1 MQHKFTPTKHLK
13 RAALTLLALVFA
25 CATPSTAFAQNLAEY
40 AFTTGVNQNQWITL
54 SNSATQIV
62 ASGQDDA
69 CSSLTDIGFS
79 FTFGDGTYTQ
89 FWANSNGIFSF
100 NSTPTT
106 NYSNQFNPSNCTKN
120 QPKICGISRD
130 MSTGTDGY
138 VKYELTGTS
147 PNRVLVCEF
156 YLFGNGS
163 NIDPATIKWQ
173 VQLHESTSKVVIVYG
188 ASSSDPYFFQIG
200 LSQSGSDIW
209 TVDPSTHEAT
219 HLTEGVE
226 TEYEVWPG
234 ENRYYEFAPLPFTIS
249 DDGNTYTINSAE
261 GWGMFCDTLTLKP
274 SGYFT
279 GKTVK
284 LGANISITQS
294 AGSDDHRFM
303 GTFDGQEHTLDVN
316 ITDTGEQGTAPFRF
330 ISNATIRNLHVT
342 GTVTGTTHAAGLV
355 GKASAGTILIENC
368 LVEANVNSTVGNNR
382 HCGGIVGHG
391 FGGNNPVD
399 LTLRNCVY
407 AGTITCDK
415 NYIGG
420 LQGWSDGNTLTLENC
435 LFAGNYQGTATGTAA
450 FHPIALHNTSS
461 ATNLTATNVFAA
473 VAPTA
478 TNANFIAADGTKTT
492 GRATAPAG
500 LGTQGATYSFMDMT
514 VYENG
519 LYYNGLYY
527 VAPTLSTD
535 NNGAYLINNENDWDY
550 FCDALYNNGTWNRF
564 SGQTVKLGADISVTR
579 MAGYDNHDFLGTFDG
594 NHKTLTFTATATASY
609 LAPFRNVLGNSDTD
623 HAVIHDLNVVT
634 NITAH
639 DQRHMAGLIALV
651 WGYVDVTN
659 CNVTVDITATKGS
672 TNTDLYPAG
681 IASQVVKDA
690 QIAVS
695 GCTVDGTISTDGKYA
710 GGIIGIAQGSATIT
724 DCLSSVTI
732 DSSTEGDG
740 THGGLVAV
748 QGNYDGKTLTIEGC
762 VFNGQ
767 LLGASTHSCGGFVG
781 WRSQTVNI
789 TNSLFVPVQVTINTV
804 DGNTPCATFVRNW
817 TMPDNAN
824 CYYTDALGTPQG
836 TQAYSINS
844 GENVIGVYNTSGYT
858 YTYNTSR
865 LYFYNTGF
873 CHNQGLSTYK
883 QYAAA
888 GDEVHISISTP
899 ISCADFITEPA
910 GIPLTLSSNG
920 AYHFFTMPS
929 SNVTINAAWSSSAI
943 VSDFPWTENFND
955 LTDDGRIPGCWNYM
969 EIEGTFFDRWGYFTT
984 AINGYGATNG
994 TSYDGTNCVRYNS
1007 YNNFN
1012 GTTNY
1017 LKTVPLSLP
1026 ASPEMQLSFW
1036 YKNPAGG
1043 DFSVY
1048 LSTDG
1053 GDTHTTALA
1062 TGLTNQQEWTP
1073 YTISLGAYAGQ
1084 EVVIVFKGT
1093 SNRNFNGD
1101 AYIYLDEVNV
1111 EDVLPCA
1118 KPTRLMATILGTQ
1131 RVQLG
1136 WTNGDEDQTD
1146 WQICLDGDESNLI
1159 AVDSN
1164 PFILDNLEI
1173 LSTHTVKVRANCGGD
1188 GVSYWSN
1195 EVSFTM
1201 PLHDPVSYLDMN
1213 GDTQRCIDFTV
1224 LDGSETFPL
1233 AAGWYVVDGTLNYNQ
1248 TLTVSG
1254 DVHLILKDNAVM
1266 NIGTAETPVSGN
1278 GFGEAGQYGFSINIY
1293 GQSTGENNGQ
1303 LNVYASQNGIWAYD
1317 GDFNCS
1323 SARVSVTA
1331 SSYGIWALA
1340 YNYSSKGN
1348 IKLKDATVTVNSTN
1362 DHAIYAQGG
1371 NINIDGGKVSATGK
1385 NYVIYAYKQY
1395 YDGGNLTIS
1404 GSQVTANG
1412 GNYGIFASGGSL
1424 NISGGQVTASGST
1437 YGILASSG
1445 GLNISGGQVTANGG
1459 NYGIYSYGSNLALGW
1474 TNPTDFIHAD
1484 SYYIDYSNSNITL
1497 SQAFIDEDG
1506 NLYSG
1511 TVARVNGTYAINGKT
1526 LYPYIEGS
1534 VPYIDENGE
1543 RQLCLQ
1549 GNYTLLEGTETS
1561 LGTAGQ
1567 ETWYVADGTRN
1578 YSQTITLYGDV
1589 HLILKDGAVMNVG
1602 TEQQPISGEYGI
1614 GENGS
1619 LHIYGQSAGSGH
1631 LYIYCEEYGI
1641 SVDDDYEQN
1650 GGNVTISAGIHGIFT
1665 GGDVTLR
1672 DGTLS
1677 TIGDSYYGISGGG
1690 NVNILGGKCTAKSK
1704 QRLTGINANSDGS
1717 IILGWKNADDYIDAS
1732 GYSLSNSNAVV
1743 QVADGQAFIDEE
1755 GNTYSGIIERDGT
1768 TYTYPVDGKK
1778 LLPYIEGSVPYL
1790 DENGQRQL
1798 CTEYT
1803 VLDGTETT
1811 LAVGWYVADGTL
1823 NYNQTLIPSGDV
1835 HLILKDNAVM
1845 NIGTAETPVSGNGFG
1860 DAGPNNFSIDIYGQS
1875 TGENNGQLNVYASQ
1889 YGIWAYNGDFNCS
1902 NARVS
1907 VTASSYGI
1915 WALAY
1920 NSSKGSINLKD
1931 ATVTVN
1937 VPGSNA
1943 IYAQGGNIN
1952 IDGGQVS
1959 ATGNDH
1965 VIYAY
1970 MQYNGGSITINNSDV
1985 TATATS
1991 DYCIFASGGSI
2002 TINNSDVTATA
2013 TSDYCI
2019 FTGNGDI
2026 YINGSTVSA
2035 TGNANVIYADRYSTG
2050 GYITIYN
2057 SDVTATATSNY
2068 CIYAYGGN
2076 INIIGSTVSATGND
2090 YVIFSSRY
2098 SNGGTIY
2105 ISGGQVTATATSHNS
2120 IFAGGGD
2127 LRIISGQV
2135 TANGGDYGL
2144 YASAG
2149 SLYISGGQVTAN
2161 GGDYGLY
2168 ASAGSLYIS
2177 GGQVTANG
2185 GNYGIYAYG
2194 GTITL
2199 GWTNPTDFIH
2209 ANSYYINYSSTN
2221 ITLSND
2227 FIDEDNAV
2235 YSGTIT
2241 QVDGAYAIDGK
2252 TLYPYSADF
2261 VYKSV
2266 AGYGDSDGGYC
2277 LIASPN
2283 VDNTDPATINGMIL
2297 TGDDAADYDLYRFD
2311 PSNEGSEWVNYKT
2324 DSFNLVNGHGY
2335 LYARKNTKTLV
2346 FTGPFIT
2353 DTDSV
2358 AVDLEYDAADDHK
2371 CWNLVGNPFPCEATI
2386 NKPYYMLNA
2395 DGATINPEAIVGGT
2409 IPACTAVFVKGESG
2423 DDRVVF
2429 SKVSAPASSAPIGAI
2444 DGLFSVSADKQV
2456 YFSQGNLQYQPSTAT
2471 WRFAPNQYDL
2481 LVTPEDLNLYH
2492 SAVGNYAD
2500 VTSLYT
2506 ENYTDWIDFFGWGTS
2521 GWNSGANAYMPYST
2535 SYMADDFY
2543 PGGDGNNDLT
2553 GTCANAD
2560 WAWYNPISNG
2570 GNAANQWRTLTHDEW
2585 AYLFSG
2591 RDGATS
2597 KYGHGS
2603 VNGVNGM
2610 IILPDNWTLPDGC
2623 SFTPGNS
2630 DWTNSYTTTEWAA
2643 MEAAGAV
2650 FLPAAGQRSFG
2661 TFVNNVG
2668 NLGRYWSSTH
2678 RNNTAAYDVWFHS
2691 DFISELDTQAYSN
2704 RSMGYSVRPVQDA
2717 Q

>member
-1 MQHKFTPTKHLK
+1 MKYTIDMQKTTFTQLN
-13 RAALTLLALVFA
+13 RAALTLLVLILT
-25 CATPSTAFAQNLAEY
+25 CAMPSAAFAQNLADY
-40 AFTTGVNQNQWITL
+40 NFATGVDQNQWITL

-62 ASGQDDA
+62 ESGKDDA

-188 ASSSDPYFFQIG
+188 ASSSDPYYFQIG

-209 TVDPSTHEAT
+209 TVNPSTHEAT

-435 LFAGNYQGTATGTAA
+435 LFAGSYQGTEAGTAT
-450 FHPIALHNTSS
+450 FHPIALHNTGS

-478 TNANFIAADGTKTT
+478 TNANFIAADGTKAT
-492 GRATAPAG
+492 GRTSAPDN

-519 LYYNGLYY
+519 LLYNGLYY

-535 NNGAYLINNENDWDY
+535 NSGAYLINNEDDWTN
-550 FCDALYNNGTWNRF
+550 FCDALYDNGTWNRF
-564 SGQTVKLGADISVTR
+564 SGQTVKLANDISVSR
-579 MAGYDNHDFLGTFDG
+579 MAGYDTHDFLGTFDG
-594 NHKTLTFTATATASY
+594 QDNTLTFTATATASY

-639 DQRHMAGLIALV
+639 DERHTAGLIALV

-659 CNVTVDITATKGS
+659 CNVTVDITSTKGS

-710 GGIIGIAQGSATIT
+710 GGIIGIAQGSASIT

-732 DSSTEGDG
+732 NSSTEGDG
-740 THGGLVAV
+740 THGGFVGV

-767 LLGASTHSCGGFVG
+767 LLGASTHSCGGFLG
-781 WRSQTVNI
+781 WRSQTVTI
-789 TNSLFVPVQVTINTV
+789 SNSLFAPVQVTINTV
-804 DGNTPCATFVRNW
+804 DGSTPCATFVRNW

-873 CHNQGLSTYK
+873 CHNRGLSTYK

-888 GDEVHISISTP
+888 GDEVHISISTT

-920 AYHFFTMPS
+920 AYRFFTMPS
-929 SNVTINAAWSSSAI
+929 SNVTINAAWSSSAV

-955 LTDDGRIPGCWNYM
+955 LTDEGRIPDCWNYM

-1131 RVQLG
+1131 RVQLS
-1136 WTNGDEDQTD
+1136 WTNGDEDQTA

-1159 AVDSN
+1159 AAESN
-1164 PFILDNLEI
+1164 SYILDNLEI
-1173 LSTHTVKVRANCGGD
+1173 LSTHTAKVRANCGGD
-1188 GVSYWSN
+1188 DVSHWSN
-1195 EVSFTM
+1195 EVNFTM

-1233 AAGWYVVDGTLNYNQ
+1233 AAGWYVVEGALNYNQ

-1266 NIGTAETPVSGN
+1266 NIGTAETPVSDN
-1278 GFGEAGQYGFSINIY
+1278 GFGESGPDNFSIHIY

-1303 LNVYASQNGIWAYD
+1303 LNVYASQNGIWAYE

-1459 NYGIYSYGSNLALGW
+1459 YGIYAYGCTITLGW

-1511 TVARVNGTYAINGKT
+1511 TVAKVNGTYAINGKT

-1589 HLILKDGAVMNVG
+1589 HLILKDNAVMNVG
-1602 TEQQPISGEYGI
+1602 TAESSISG
-1614 GENGS
+1614 
-1619 LHIYGQSAGSGH
+1619 H
-1631 LYIYCEEYGI
+1631 
-1641 SVDDDYEQN
+1641 
-1650 GGNVTISAGIHGIFT
+1650 GIHGNGHSISIYAQSMGSSKGQLHVNASWCGIFAQ
-1665 GGDVTLR
+1665 
-1672 DGTLS
+1672 
-1677 TIGDSYYGISGGG
+1677 GG
-1690 NVNILGGKCTAKSK
+1690 NVNICGGEVEATGDV
-1704 QRLTGINANSDGS
+1704 GINAFSTSGNGGILTISNATVTATGESMGIYAEGTTINSGTVTANGNYGLANYYGNGLNINGGQVTANGGDYGIYS
-1717 IILGWKNADDYIDAS
+1717 YGNITLGWANATDFIYANNYYAY
-1732 GYSLSNSNAVV
+1732 GTLSIAM
-1743 QVADGQAFIDEE
+1743 GQAFIDEE

-1811 LAVGWYVADGTL
+1811 LAAGWYVADGTL

-2161 GGDYGLY
+2161 GGNYGLY

-2185 GNYGIYAYG
+2185 GTYGIYAYG

-2252 TLYPYSADF
+2252 TLRP
-2261 VYKSV
+2261 SV
-2266 AGYGDSDGGYC
+2266 
-2277 LIASPN
+2277 
-2283 VDNTDPATINGMIL
+2283 TQTIEL
-2297 TGDDAADYDLYRFD
+2297 V
-2311 PSNEGSEWVNYKT
+2311 EGWNWWAPTVET
-2324 DSFNLVNGHGY
+2324 
-2335 LYARKNTKTLV
+2335 TLQ
-2346 FTGPFIT
+2346 
-2353 DTDSV
+2353 
-2358 AVDLEYDAADDHK
+2358 ALE
-2371 CWNLVGNPFPCEATI
+2371 
-2386 NKPYYMLNA
+2386 
-2395 DGATINPEAIVGGT
+2395 
-2409 IPACTAVFVKGESG
+2409 TA
-2423 DDRVVF
+2423 
-2429 SKVSAPASSAPIGAI
+2429 
-2444 DGLFSVSADKQV
+2444 L
-2456 YFSQGNLQYQPSTAT
+2456 
-2471 WRFAPNQYDL
+2471 
-2481 LVTPEDLNLYH
+2481 
-2492 SAVGNYAD
+2492 
-2500 VTSLYT
+2500 
-2506 ENYTDWIDFFGWGTS
+2506 GTS
-2521 GWNSGANAYMPYST
+2521 GLIIQSEDSGSYSYANGQWSDTFGSLVPGQMYRIKT
-2535 SYMADDFY
+2535 SAACTLS
-2543 PGGDGNNDLT
+2543 LT
-2553 GTCANAD
+2553 GVPVASVPVSLEPGTHWFGYTGSASTAVAD
-2560 WAWYNPISNG
+2560 VFDAAFAPTSGDKVVSQTGGFAIFNG
-2570 GNAANQWRTLTHDEW
+2570 TSWEGTLTTLVPGKG
-2585 AYLFSG
+2585 YVYVS
-2591 RDGATS
+2591 RATET
-2597 KYGHGS
+2597 KT
-2603 VNGVNGM
+2603 V
-2610 IILPDNWTLPDGC
+2610 I
-2623 SFTPGNS
+2623 F
-2630 DWTNSYTTTEWAA
+2630 
-2643 MEAAGAV
+2643 
-2650 FLPAAGQRSFG
+2650 
-2661 TFVNNVG
+2661 
-2668 NLGRYWSSTH
+2668 
-2678 RNNTAAYDVWFHS
+2678 
-2691 DFISELDTQAYSN
+2691 
-2704 RSMGYSVRPVQDA
+2704 
-2717 Q
+2717 